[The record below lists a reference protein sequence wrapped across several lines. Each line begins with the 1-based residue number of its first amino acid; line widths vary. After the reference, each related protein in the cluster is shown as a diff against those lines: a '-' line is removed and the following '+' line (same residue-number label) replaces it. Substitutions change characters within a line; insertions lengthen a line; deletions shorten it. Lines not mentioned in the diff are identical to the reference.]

1 MKDVHSHYLPCVD
14 DGSPDLSVSLKMLAE
29 AAKQGVTEIVLTPH
43 YRGKYRLKKEE
54 LTPLFTEFCEAVKG
68 AGIDVKLHLGQE
80 VHYEK
85 GVFADIKN
93 AKFATLCGGKYIL
106 TELPFGEE
114 VEAYDLALR
123 IISQG
128 YVPVFAHV
136 ERYNYLDEGYLGDL
150 REVGA
155 MIQVNAETISGRG
168 KKEFGKKVMR
178 FFKAGLVDVVA
189 SDAHFNRENR
199 MAKAY
204 KTIKGKFGADVA
216 ERAFETN
223 PKKIIDNV

>member
-68 AGIDVKLHLGQE
+68 AGIDVNLHLGQE

-93 AKFATLCGGKYIL
+93 HATNCLNR
-106 TELPFGEE
+106 PF
-114 VEAYDLALR
+114 
-123 IISQG
+123 I
-128 YVPVFAHV
+128 
-136 ERYNYLDEGYLGDL
+136 L
-150 REVGA
+150 RE
-155 MIQVNAETISGRG
+155 
-168 KKEFGKKVMR
+168 
-178 FFKAGLVDVVA
+178 FF
-189 SDAHFNRENR
+189 HFFCRL
-199 MAKAY
+199 
-204 KTIKGKFGADVA
+204 FLLL
-216 ERAFETN
+216 
-223 PKKIIDNV
+223 PKWIFNLTDE